1 MARTLNWRRRVGN
14 VAKSVKSE
22 ADGQITVAG
31 ADLAAHFARSG
42 RINEY
47 RLYIHP
53 VVLGGGK
60 PYFQSGLSLTL
71 KPLGKES
78 LTQGR
83 DVAALRTRRVAPALP
98 AQSVEPGIGGKRRPG
113 KLDPLLRELTD
124 RLYA

>member
-1 MARTLNWRRRVGN
+1 VGN

-60 PYFQSGLSLTL
+60 PFFQSGLSLTL

-78 LTQGR
+78 LTQG
-83 DVAALRTRRVAPALP
+83 VT
-98 AQSVEPGIGGKRRPG
+98 
-113 KLDPLLRELTD
+113 LLR
-124 RLYA
+124 